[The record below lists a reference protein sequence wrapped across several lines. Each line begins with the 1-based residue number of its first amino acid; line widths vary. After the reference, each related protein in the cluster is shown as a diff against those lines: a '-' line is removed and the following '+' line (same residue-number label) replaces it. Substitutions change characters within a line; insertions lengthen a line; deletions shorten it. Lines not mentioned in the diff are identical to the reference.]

1 MGFYDGF
8 AALGEKLKARAHTRI
23 LKRPKGMYFKC
34 SCGCEFE
41 TEVQYCKRT
50 TSELGGD
57 RCGIQ
62 TTYWSHCPICGDE
75 CSSFGAK
82 Q

>member
-23 LKRPKGMYFKC
+23 LKRPKAMYFKC

-41 TEVQYCKRT
+41 TDVQFCKKT
-50 TSELGGD
+50 PYETEGY
-57 RCGIQ
+57 GIHL
-62 TTYWSHCPICGDE
+62 TYWSHCPICGTE
-75 CSSFGAK
+75 CSSTGAK
-82 Q
+82 K